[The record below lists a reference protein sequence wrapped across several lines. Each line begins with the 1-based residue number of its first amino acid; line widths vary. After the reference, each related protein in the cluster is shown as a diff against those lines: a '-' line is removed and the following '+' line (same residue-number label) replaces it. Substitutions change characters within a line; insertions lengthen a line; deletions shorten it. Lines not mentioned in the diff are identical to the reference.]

1 MEAMSGDVVV
11 DEGFAVARAAEL
23 VEPMDVVGGA
33 TFAFGGGVG
42 VVKGKEELAFEA
54 DDEFRVAETMAW
66 VATAHVDEWVGHM

>member
-1 MEAMSGDVVV
+1 MEAMSCDVVV

-33 TFAFGGGVG
+33 AFAFWGGVG

-54 DDEFRVAETMAW
+54 DDEVLVADTMTW
-66 VATAHVDEWVGHM
+66 VAAAHVDEWVGHM